1 MKRAS
6 LSLSLLLVAC
16 SSNSTPSQG
25 VLADSGAQGSPCVF
39 TTDCEDGLLCGYPIA
54 AGCSAQGV
62 CVAEDRTCLTDGPF
76 VCGCDGSAV
85 GLACIWGPG
94 YAVVPVVN
102 GTPGCTPDLDAT
114 ID

>member
-16 SSNSTPSQG
+16 SSNSTPS
-25 VLADSGAQGSPCVF
+25 
-39 TTDCEDGLLCGYPIA
+39 
-54 AGCSAQGV
+54 QGV